1 MISPDPSRILPLA
14 PVQAAMLR
22 TREPGAEM
30 EQAVLVFRGDV
41 TAGRIEEAWAA
52 TVAATAALG
61 HGLSEEGWI
70 PGCQAR
76 AIRWMA
82 EEPASFEAWLEED
95 RLRGFPDDGGV
106 PWRVTCWPAARRW
119 VWSFPHAL
127 LDGRSVAR
135 VLRGF
140 LRRLA
145 GGGAEALPLAAWQP
159 ADERE
164 KEAAAE
170 FFLKAYEGV
179 EPAAVNFGESGR
191 ARAVIHLGTAAADA
205 LDAAAR
211 ASGTT
216 PATVVTW
223 AWGQVLARAAGV
235 EALALGQVRAGAPVT
250 GRAGFTMNT
259 LPLVIRRMRHGPA
272 ADGWR
277 ALRREMLALRA
288 FERLAPEELPAAVFP
303 ENDAPWSGLIMVERG
318 TAMQLL
324 GDDGAALLEAMELRE
339 RPSGPLTAS
348 AYLRPDLRLE
358 VETDAGAQAAECLLD
373 HWAVVLRAA
382 GANPAGDAAEIT
394 RLPASAEMRLAAW
407 EDGGEALDGPDH
419 LAEAWREA
427 RSIHSTE
434 TALWLPEE
442 SWTYEEMGRRVDRV
456 AGNLSGAG
464 VHAGHTV
471 AVMSGRRRKWP
482 LALLAIGCLGG
493 IYLPLGPRIPPARL
507 RSMVEDGEPAALLCG
522 REVEED
528 FGLPRV
534 CLETGGPHPAPAAR
548 ATTAGEVMALI
559 YTSGSTGTPKGVM
572 LEHAGVL
579 NEARWAARALGLGP
593 GDRMLQF
600 SSPGFD
606 ASLEEMLSCLLSGA
620 TLVPR
625 PEEVADDLAAFQRFV
640 ESAEVT
646 VLNLPTAFWSAW
658 AGWLREGGRQVPA
671 KVRATIVGGER
682 TSSRALADWRAAGGG
697 TLWNSYGPTEASIV
711 ATAQEIPAGWDEA
724 GDPPIGR
731 PLPGYIVRV
740 ADPRGTPMPPG
751 AAGEIW
757 IGGPAVGPGYWGR
770 EALTAAAFTEMEGR
784 RWYRTG
790 DRARWDAA
798 GRLHFL
804 GRLDDQLKIRGQR
817 IEPDEVLRLLESFP
831 GVTAAHVGP
840 AGPAERQV
848 LAAWIRWDG
857 EPPAEWQKCLR
868 DHLAAELPAASVPQ
882 RWAAVAEFAL
892 TERGKLDRRAL
903 PEPAALRPLRH
914 EEAVTG
920 TEQRLARLWDQLL
933 DSGPPGRGDS
943 FFDLGGHSLLA
954 LRLFAAISAE
964 FGVTLPM
971 TTLIH
976 APTLAGLAGA
986 IEATADPGNP
996 PRSPALVTLR
1006 EGRGRAGPPLV
1017 CIHGG
1022 DGGVF
1027 FYLELARALDGEL
1040 PVLTL
1045 ESPALS
1051 SPEGVAPVAVE
1062 DLAADYVATLRRHQ
1076 PRGPYRLAGYSFGGV
1091 MVYEMAVQLRRAGEE
1106 VGFLGLFDTENP
1118 AMERR
1123 KYGMN
1128 ERVKVY
1134 WHSLGGKPAWN
1145 KAARLAVRMLGG
1157 IRVHLQVRGERLLV
1171 DRAGLTRPHGRI
1183 RALQVREVHAAA
1195 MDAYRPPPLD
1205 VPLVLFKTAA
1215 VDDKFEIP
1223 PDYGWGGL
1231 AAGLEIVEVPGEH
1244 LTMFSPQHARVL
1256 AKEVDARL
1264 PRG

>member
-1 MISPDPSRILPLA
+1 
-14 PVQAAMLR
+14 
-22 TREPGAEM
+22 M
-30 EQAVLVFRGDV
+30 EQAVLVFREDMP
-41 TAGRIEEAWAA
+41 AGRTENAWAA
-52 TVAATAALG
+52 TVAATVALG
-61 HGLSEEGWI
+61 CGLSEEGWV
-70 PGCQAR
+70 PGLQAP
-76 AIRWMA
+76 AIRWEA
-82 EEPASFEAWLEED
+82 EEPVSFEQWLEAD
-95 RLRGFPDDGGV
+95 RLRGFPEDGGV

-135 VLRGF
+135 VLRDF

-145 GGGAEALPLAAWQP
+145 GGAGEFLPLATWQP
-159 ADERE
+159 ADEAER
-164 KEAAAE
+164 KAAADHFSKAHVGIEAA
-170 FFLKAYEGV
+170 V
-179 EPAAVNFGESGR
+179 VDFGEGGR
-191 ARAVIHLGTAAADA
+191 ARAVAELGADA
-205 LDAAAR
+205 AGGLDSAAR

-216 PATVVTW
+216 PATLVTW

-235 EALALGQVRAGAPVT
+235 DALAVGQVRAGAPVA

-259 LPLVIRRMRHGPA
+259 LPLVVRRMRQGPA
-272 ADGWR
+272 AEGWR
-277 ALRREMLALRA
+277 ALRQEMLALRA
-288 FERLAPEELPAAVFP
+288 FERLAPEELPAAIFA
-303 ENDAPWSGLIMVERG
+303 DSGSGAPWSSVIMVERG
-318 TAMQLL
+318 TAMHLL
-324 GDDGAALLEAMELRE
+324 GEDGAALLETMELRE

-358 VETDAGAQAAECLLD
+358 VETDAGPRAAESLLG
-373 HWAVVLRAA
+373 HWAAVLRALTA
-382 GANPAGDAAEIT
+382 DPAGDAVAIT
-394 RLPASAEMRLAAW
+394 RLPASTEARLVAW
-407 EDGGEALDGPDH
+407 ENGGDALDGPNH

-427 RSIHSTE
+427 RAMHSAE

-464 VHAGHTV
+464 VRAGHTV

-482 LALLAIGCLGG
+482 LALLAITGLGG
-493 IYLPLGPRIPPARL
+493 IYLPLGPRIPPSRL
-507 RSMVEDGEPAALLCG
+507 RSMIGDGEPAALLCG
-522 REVEED
+522 REVEDD

-534 CLETGGPHPAPAAR
+534 CLESSGTHLTLAPAIR
-548 ATTAGEVMALI
+548 EPTVGEVMALI
-559 YTSGSTGTPKGVM
+559 YTSGSTGSPKGVM

-625 PEEVADDLAAFQRFV
+625 PEEVADDLAAFQEFI
-640 ESAEVT
+640 ESAEIT
-646 VLNLPTAFWSAW
+646 VLDLPTAFWSAW
-658 AGWLREGGRQVPA
+658 AAWLCESGRQVPA
-671 KVRATIVGGER
+671 KLRAAIIGGER
-682 TSSRALADWRAAGGG
+682 ASARALADWRVVGGG

-740 ADPRGTPMPPG
+740 ADGQGTPMPPG

-770 EALTAAAFTEMEGR
+770 KDLTAAAFTGMEGR

-790 DRARWDAA
+790 DRARWDEQ

-804 GRLDDQLKIRGQR
+804 GRLDDQLKIRGHR

-831 GVTAAHVGP
+831 GVSAAHVGP
-840 AGPAERQV
+840 AGPIERQV

-857 EPPAEWQKCLR
+857 EPPAAWQKSLR
-868 DHLAAELPAASVPQ
+868 DHLAADLPAASVPQ
-882 RWAAVAEFAL
+882 RWAAVTEFVL

-903 PEPAALRPLRH
+903 PEPAALRPPRH
-914 EEAVTG
+914 EEAATDI
-920 TEQRLARLWDQLL
+920 ERRLAGLWDQLL
-933 DSGPPGRGDS
+933 GCGLPGRCDS
-943 FFDLGGHSLLA
+943 FFDLGGNSLLA
-954 LRLFAAISAE
+954 LRLFAGISTE
-964 FGVTLPM
+964 FGTTLPM

-976 APTLAGLAGA
+976 SPTLAGLAAA
-986 IEATADPGNP
+986 IEAAADPGKSALKP
-996 PRSPALVTLR
+996 ELVTLR
-1006 EGRGRAGPPLV
+1006 EGKAGPPLV

-1027 FYLELARALDGEL
+1027 FYLELARALAGDL

-1051 SPEGVAPVAVE
+1051 AAEGVETVAVE
-1062 DLAADYVATLRRHQ
+1062 ALAADYVAALRRHQ

-1091 MVYEMAVQLRRAGEE
+1091 MVYEMAAQLRRAGEE

-1118 AMERR
+1118 AMARR
-1123 KYGMN
+1123 KYGIG
-1128 ERVKVY
+1128 ERAKVY
-1134 WHSLGGKPAWN
+1134 WQSLDGKPAWL
-1145 KAARLAVRMLGG
+1145 KTGLLLGRMLGG
-1157 IRVHLQVRGERLLV
+1157 IRVNLQVRGELLLV
-1171 DRAGLTRPHGRI
+1171 RRAGITEPHGKV
-1183 RALQVREVHAAA
+1183 RALQVREAHAAA

-1223 PDYGWGGL
+1223 ADYGWGGL
-1231 AAGLEIVEVPGEH
+1231 AAGLEIVDVPGEH
-1244 LTMFSPQHARVL
+1244 LTMFSARHVPVL
-1256 AKEVDARL
+1256 AREVDARL
-1264 PRG
+1264 PRGG